1 VSNMETVSLPTVLQD
16 RKFFREQRIKSLLRR
31 WTRGLVVGK
40 NDSEKLRSMRKES
53 VKLLKL
59 FSKN

>member
-1 VSNMETVSLPTVLQD
+1 METVSLPTVLQD
-16 RKFFREQRIKSLLRR
+16 RKFFSGS
-31 WTRGLVVGK
+31 RGLKVYFTGGRGGLAVGK

>member
-1 VSNMETVSLPTVLQD
+1 VANMETVSLPTVLQD
-16 RKFFREQRIKSLLRR
+16 RKFFREQRIKSLLHR
-31 WTRGLVVGK
+31 WMRGLVVGK